1 MGKEKS
7 LKEKQD
13 YLVHETKDWIYALK
27 LAAIIFIIIVY
38 YHYMR
43 RGIFLPQDFIG
54 TNVSFLDMANK
65 GFAITAVFMI
75 TISILIAPI
84 AQFISSWGKKI
95 GYRKEI
101 GIIGVYLAIIHL
113 IISFLF
119 LPWKYD
125 VAWYQ
130 DHQLSIILAIL
141 SIIILIIITI
151 TSTKYHLVTFGYKKW
166 KGIQR
171 LVYPALILA
180 VLHIMVLGKIAGWK
194 KWFVDPS
201 VTYYL
206 PPGTLV
212 TISFVALALI
222 LRLIVIFKKR

>member
-1 MGKEKS
+1 MEKENI
-7 LKEKQD
+7 LLEKQQHAM
-13 YLVHETKDWIYALK
+13 HETKDWIYALK
-27 LAAIIFIIIVY
+27 LAFGIFIIVVY

-43 RGIFLPQDFIG
+43 RGVFLPFFSEN
-54 TNVSFLDMANK
+54 TVSFLDMANK

-75 TISILIAPI
+75 TISILIGPL
-84 AQFISSWGKKI
+84 AQFLPSCGKKI

-101 GIIGVYLAIIHL
+101 GIVGVFSAIIHL
-113 IISFLF
+113 IISLLF

-130 DHQLSIILAIL
+130 DHRASIIWAIL
-141 SIIILIIITI
+141 SIIVLIVITV

-166 KGIQR
+166 KRIQR
-171 LVYPALILA
+171 LVYLGLLFAI
-180 VLHIMVLGKIAGWK
+180 LHIMVLGKIAGWK
-194 KWFVDPS
+194 KWFADPS

-212 TISFVALALI
+212 TISFVALAL
-222 LRLIVIFKKR
+222 LVRFIVLFKNKK